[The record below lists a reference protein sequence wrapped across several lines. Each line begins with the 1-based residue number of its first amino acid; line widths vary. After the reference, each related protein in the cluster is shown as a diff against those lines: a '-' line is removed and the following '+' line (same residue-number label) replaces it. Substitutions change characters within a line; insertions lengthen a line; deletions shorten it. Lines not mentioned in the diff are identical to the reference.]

1 MDYTCSKIKRANM
14 RILMIISIILMST
27 GMGLFAQ
34 TSPVGTWKSIDDKTG
49 EAKSHI
55 EIYQENGKYFGR
67 IAKLLRKAPD
77 TICEKCPGAK
87 KNKKLV
93 GMVILEDLE
102 PKGEFWKN
110 GSILDPESG
119 KEYGCSIWFEDGNTE
134 ELQVRGKHWTG
145 LYRTQTWYR
154 VEE

>member
-1 MDYTCSKIKRANM
+1 M
-14 RILMIISIILMST
+14 RILLITFLALAGFFTFS
-27 GMGLFAQ
+27 AQ
-34 TSPVGTWKSIDDKTG
+34 AQSSPIGIWKTIDDKTG

-55 EIYQENGKYFGR
+55 EIYETDGKYYGK
-67 IAKLLRKAPD
+67 IVKLLRREAD
-77 TICEKCPGAK
+77 TVCEKCPGTK
-87 KNKKLV
+87 KDKKLV
-93 GMVILEDLE
+93 GMVIMEDLE
-102 PKGEFWKN
+102 TKDEYWKN

-154 VEE
+154 VD